1 MIQQL
6 MIRLWNG
13 WDMIYYQC
21 TRLTYVD
28 KGKNIFRVAV
38 KQYRGEPLET
48 SDGYQLQPGD
58 LYAQLHLHNVL
69 LAKLIRET
77 SRQEFAWAVT
87 LKKCIHDSLPQLA
100 QFIEQHPHS
109 RQIRVIMG
117 TTCLHRGATRLG
129 FEIADIPYTR
139 YKFWKSLGIRIIF
152 LLCHPSGWKEIFKR
166 KQDFIPKRVF
176 ISKEKLKHFLGSEKL
191 TNGQNTDSD

>member
-1 MIQQL
+1 MMQQL

-13 WDMIYYQC
+13 WDMIYYKC

-38 KQYRGEPLET
+38 KPYRGEPLKT
-48 SDGYQLQPGD
+48 TDGYQLQPGD

-69 LAKLIRET
+69 LAKQLHRT
-77 SRQEFAWAVT
+77 ARQEFAWAVT
-87 LKKCIHDSLPQLA
+87 LKKCIRSSLPQLA

-109 RQIRVIMG
+109 KQIKVILG
-117 TTCLHRGATRLG
+117 TTFLHRGATRLG
-129 FEIADIPYTR
+129 FEVTDIPYTR
-139 YKFWKSLGIRIIF
+139 YKLWKSFGIRIIF
-152 LLCHPSGWKEIFKR
+152 LLCHPRGWKEILKR

-176 ISKEKLKHFLGSEKL
+176 ISKEKLKHYLGSE
-191 TNGQNTDSD
+191 N